1 MSVILDNSDPRNGG
15 ASEAGVVEKSYYVV
29 EQETSERATPLST
42 MAGRAKR
49 REKKLRH
56 EPLNLTAES
65 DADKIQV
72 MNFLEARSS
81 ELNSMLKALREK
93 GGSKRTFQK
102 LPRHIRRRAM
112 SHNPKRLPRKF
123 RDKAE
128 KEVSKFIRRLVCA
141 SVIGCNIC
149 QRCQPRFMRISE
161 IHF

>member
-1 MSVILDNSDPRNGG
+1 MSVSQDNSDPRNG
-15 ASEAGVVEKSYYVV
+15 ASEAGGVEKSCCVV
-29 EQETSERATPLST
+29 EQATPLST

-49 REKKLRH
+49 REKKLRR

-65 DADKIQV
+65 DPDKIQV

-81 ELNSMLKALREK
+81 ELNSMLKALKGK

-128 KEVSKFIRRLVCA
+128 KEVSKFIGRRVCA
-141 SVIGCNIC
+141 SVIGCNLY
-149 QRCQPRFMRISE
+149 QVISVRKA
-161 IHF
+161 HVGDG